1 MKKFLLILIA
11 FYATILTS
19 SAQVGIGNVPNP
31 NSILDL
37 TNSSEKWLIL
47 PKPTA
52 DPSGNALF
60 LNTEASLFYYNSKL
74 YFSDGSGSGGLN
86 TLTPWKW
93 NGNATGFISSLPGNP
108 VGIGF
113 VPTVTNF
120 LLSVAH
126 IGEILAASGGNASIM
141 VGDPSAN
148 HLLIDNNEIM
158 VKTNPTTTGVLKLQE
173 EEGTVQIRSAGA
185 NTTATILNV
194 NGSIDASGT
203 GTLKQNG
210 FDLVPPGTI
219 VMWFG
224 AFDASG
230 SPLILGI
237 ANTNWHTC
245 DGTSGTPNLS
255 GQFVQGITMNSGTPG
270 SAGTSN
276 GLSNNKIVTLVKE
289 NLPEHQHEAI
299 GHDATINITLSGSH
313 SHDITKNDNG
323 GGSIDGFET
332 EIDDDVADST
342 IPAGTQAA
350 EHTHPNSAFDGLTG
364 KGDGLTATPTPVS
377 IDITPSAFRLAY
389 IMKL

>member
-11 FYATILTS
+11 FYATITS

-108 VGIGF
+108 VGIGL
-113 VPTVTNF
+113 VPAVPSF

-158 VKTNPTTTGVLKLQE
+158 VKTNPTNAGVLKLQE
-173 EEGTVQIRSAGA
+173 EGSGSLGTVEIRGAADAGETTVLTAYGSVDAKGKMKENGNDLLPFGAIIMWNGSAIPAGWALCDGGSYPKMDGTGSVSTPNLTDRFIVGA
-185 NTTATILNV
+185 GNSYTIATIGGENTHTLTTAEMPSHSHTIAIDNAGLHDHTAY
-194 NGSIDASGT
+194 IDAGT
-203 GTLKQNG
+203 G
-210 FDLVPPGTI
+210 GT
-219 VMWFG
+219 
-224 AFDASG
+224 
-230 SPLILGI
+230 GI
-237 ANTNWHTC
+237 S
-245 DGTSGTPNLS
+245 GTSGNMWSDADGSSYQRTDDPAYNGTLPTDK
-255 GQFVQGITMNSGTPG
+255 QG
-270 SAGTSN
+270 
-276 GLSNNKIVTLVKE
+276 
-289 NLPEHQHEAI
+289 
-299 GHDATINITLSGSH
+299 
-313 SHDITKNDNG
+313 
-323 GGSIDGFET
+323 
-332 EIDDDVADST
+332 
-342 IPAGTQAA
+342 
-350 EHTHPNSAFDGLTG
+350 EHTHAASIGNTGSGLAFENRPLYF
-364 KGDGLTATPTPVS
+364 A
-377 IDITPSAFRLAY
+377 LAY

>member
-1 MKKFLLILIA
+1 MKKSVLISIA

-19 SAQVGIGNVPNP
+19 SAQVGIGTIPNP

-74 YFSDGSGSGGLN
+74 YFSDSSGLAGLN

-108 VGIGF
+108 VGIGL
-113 VPTVTNF
+113 VPAVPSF

-158 VKTNPTTTGVLKLQE
+158 AKTGSTTAGVLKLQE
-173 EEGTVQIRSAGA
+173 EEGIVQIRGAGA
-185 NTTATILNV
+185 NTTSTILNV

-203 GTLKQNG
+203 GTIKQNG
-210 FDLVPPGTI
+210 FDLLPRGAI
-219 VMWFG
+219 IMW
-224 AFDASG
+224 SG
-230 SPLILGI
+230 
-237 ANTNWHTC
+237 
-245 DGTSGTPNLS
+245 
-255 GQFVQGITMNSGTPG
+255 
-270 SAGTSN
+270 
-276 GLSNNKIVTLVKE
+276 
-289 NLPEHQHEAI
+289 
-299 GHDATINITLSGSH
+299 
-313 SHDITKNDNG
+313 
-323 GGSIDGFET
+323 
-332 EIDDDVADST
+332 ST
-342 IPAGTQAA
+342 IPAGWALCDGGLYTPMDGSAPFNTPNLLDRFIVGA
-350 EHTHPNSAFDGLTG
+350 DLAGGTGPAVGSYALATTGGSISNAHTHDIDPPSSASTSGGSHTHTG
-364 KGDGLTATPTPVS
+364 TTAGPSGYADKCSCAGSSASADSGHTHAFTTDAAGDHTHVT
-377 IDITPSAFRLAY
+377 DITNFNSGNASVTENRPPYFALAY